1 MKHLILLFFL
11 GASFFANAQD
21 TLLIYVDSLWKE
33 VPKEKATFYRKIK
46 KSDKNA
52 WSVNDFFLSGQI
64 QMSGTYKSK
73 RLKKRQGH
81 FIYYYENGQKES
93 EGDFINNKKEGEWNY
108 WYKTGIID
116 KKGNYL
122 KSKYD
127 KEWQFYFESGQ
138 ISAKENYNKG
148 KLVDLQFWNEDGSKV
163 EGNPKI
169 EEPAEFIGGKK
180 ALKSYLS
187 SELKYPKKS
196 IEGDFSGTVSIGF
209 IIEIDGT
216 ITNAKVIKSVS
227 KLLDRE
233 ALRVITKMPK
243 WKPSKQHNRLV
254 KTLFVIPIAFILQ

>member
-21 TLLIYVDSLWKE
+21 SLLIYVDSLWKE
-33 VPKEKATFYRKIK
+33 VPNENATFYRKLT
-46 KSDKNA
+46 KNA
-52 WSVNDFFLSGQI
+52 WLVNDFYLSGQI

-73 RLKKRQGH
+73 RLKKKQGH

-108 WYKTGIID
+108 WYKTGKID
-116 KKGNYL
+116 KKGNYV
-122 KSKYD
+122 KNKYD

-148 KLVDLQFWNEDGSKV
+148 KLVDHQFWNEDGSKV
-163 EGNPKI
+163 EGNPKA
-169 EEPAEFIGGKK
+169 EEPVEFVGGQK
-180 ALKSYLS
+180 AFQSYFF

-196 IEGDFSGTVSIGF
+196 IEADFSGTVYIEF

-216 ITNAKVIKSVS
+216 ITNLKVTKSLS
-227 KLLDRE
+227 ILLDRE
-233 ALRVITKMPK
+233 VLRVITKIPK
-243 WKPSKQHNRLV
+243 WKPGKQHNRLV
-254 KTLFVIPIAFILQ
+254 RTLYVIPISFGLD